1 MMTKSSMTELS
12 NILQSVVHCAILDLT
27 RKLAEAQKDI
37 DVSSDISADDVIKA
51 LNVSQIHM
59 MKILQ
64 QYNRVLELA
73 NWWQQEIKS

>member
-1 MMTKSSMTELS
+1 MTELS

>member
-37 DVSSDISADDVIKA
+37 DVSSDMSADDVIKA